1 MAMITAEKFLLT
13 YSIFLFFLVL
23 MISMGFQYFGGNIGN
38 LTVPTLPTDTS
49 QLNLITYLIFVF
61 DNILFFFTLMSVD
74 FGIFWIGLLI
84 LSPAFL
90 TLLYMLLKLIRG
102 GG

>member
-23 MISMGFQYFGGNIGN
+23 MISMGFQYFGGNIAN
-38 LTVPTLPTDTS
+38 LTVPTLPADTS

-61 DNILFFFTLMSVD
+61 DNILFFLTLMSVD
-74 FGIFWIGLLI
+74 FGIFFLGLLI